1 MMEFLHVTGKKSE
14 IGFYSGLVDSTF
26 AFGQLMTAF
35 HWGRLSDRIGRL
47 VLKPQCG
54 CLRLIGSDYLGEV
67 SCSSGC
73 LERLPVY
80 SYLGCPIA

>member
-1 MMEFLHVTGKKSE
+1 MMEFLQVTDKKSE

-47 VLKPQCG
+47 VFQLP
-54 CLRLIGSDYLGEV
+54 
-67 SCSSGC
+67 
-73 LERLPVY
+73 LEKTRDSPT
-80 SYLGCPIA
+80 PTA